1 VAPGT
6 VGRCEAEVLAQFS
19 NRAAVA
25 VFGAE
30 RFDEQEDF
38 LLAFRGRSSF

>member
-1 VAPGT
+1 MAPGT
-6 VGRCEAEVLAQFS
+6 VWRSEAEVLAQFS

-25 VFGAE
+25 VVLAE
-30 RFDEQEDF
+30 RFDEQEYF

>member
-1 VAPGT
+1 MAPGT
-6 VGRCEAEVLAQFS
+6 VGRCEAKVLAQFS

-25 VFGAE
+25 VLLAE

-38 LLAFRGRSSF
+38 LLTLRWRSSF

>member
-1 VAPGT
+1 MTPGT
-6 VGRCEAEVLAQFS
+6 VGRGEAEVLAQFS

-25 VFGAE
+25 VVLAE
-30 RFDEQEDF
+30 RFHEQEDF